1 MNANKFLIPVWIIA
15 LSLAVLTIAAIVQ
28 TATGFPVARAN
39 SVPAIDIPLG
49 EIAKNSLPNLPLSGI
64 DFPNQFHDFGIIPDN
79 KKGYTAFT
87 FTNTGKEPLLILG
100 AEGSCGCTVPTW
112 PKEPIAP
119 GKSGKI
125 EVAFD
130 PAGKLG
136 EHSKVVSITS
146 NTQPTTT
153 ILTIKATII
162 KSE

>member
-1 MNANKFLIPVWIIA
+1 MNTNRFLIPVWIIA
-15 LSLAVLTIAAIVQ
+15 LSLAALTMATMVQ
-28 TATGFPVARAN
+28 MATGLSGTKAN
-39 SVPAIDIPLG
+39 SVPAMDMPSAVA
-49 EIAKNSLPNLPLSGI
+49 AKNSLPNLPLTSI
-64 DFPNQFHDFGIIPDN
+64 NFPEQFHDFGIIQDN
-79 KKGYTAFT
+79 KKSYTGFT

-119 GKSGKI
+119 GKSEKI
-125 EVAFD
+125 EIAFD
-130 PAGKLG
+130 PAGKIG
-136 EHSKVVSITS
+136 EHSKIVTITS